1 MQIEHDA
8 IGLACVAIVVVTLSC
23 MGIRRERRDDVVN
36 GWNFFG
42 VVSLELAT
50 FALDLVDVTSNKFD
64 RLLLEI
70 GANLTLFNFDDEVV
84 FVVVI
89 VRFLFC

>member
-8 IGLACVAIVVVTLSC
+8 IGLACVAAALSC
-23 MGIRRERRDDVVN
+23 MGIKRERRDDVVN

-42 VVSLELAT
+42 VASFELAT

-64 RLLLEI
+64 RLLLDI
-70 GANLTLFNFDDEVV
+70 GTNLTLFNLDDEDT
-84 FVVVI
+84 VVV
-89 VRFLFC
+89 VCFLFC

>member
-1 MQIEHDA
+1 MQIEHDV
-8 IGLACVAIVVVTLSC
+8 IGLACVAVVTLSC
-23 MGIRRERRDDVVN
+23 IGIRRERRDDVLN

-42 VVSLELAT
+42 VVSFELAT

-70 GANLTLFNFDDEVV
+70 GANLTLFSFDDEVV
-84 FVVVI
+84 VV

>member
-1 MQIEHDA
+1 MQIEHDV
-8 IGLACVAIVVVTLSC
+8 IGLACVVAGLSC
-23 MGIRRERRDDVVN
+23 IGIKRERRDDVVN

-42 VVSLELAT
+42 VVSFELAT

-70 GANLTLFNFDDEVV
+70 GANLTLFSFDDEVV
-84 FVVVI
+84 VVVV